1 MKKSAIF
8 LLLLALFVWAGQAQV
23 TEVEKDTAKIVIG
36 EKGKLT
42 YKGSPIAGKP
52 LKDLLYQNPV
62 AKSKAQGANV
72 VYIFGLIAAG
82 AGGGMLG
89 SELGAGQIT
98 STGLIFSVS
107 SITVGLLSAVV
118 STKMMRKAV
127 EIYNRDVGNGPVPKL
142 AWRIGAAQH
151 GFGMTLTF

>member
-1 MKKSAIF
+1 MKKSAIC

-23 TEVEKDTAKIVIG
+23 TEAVKDTAKIVIG

-52 LKDLLYQNPV
+52 LKDLLYQNPE
-62 AKSKAQGANV
+62 AKSKVQGANV

-89 SELGAGQIT
+89 SELGAVQVT
-98 STGLIFSVS
+98 STGLIFSAS
-107 SITVGLLSAVV
+107 SIAVGLLAAVA
-118 STKMMRKAV
+118 STSMMRKAV
-127 EIYNRDVGNGPVPKL
+127 EIYNRDVGTANFPKL
-142 AWRIGAAQH
+142 ALRIGAAQH